1 MCRARDRPPGV
12 GGVGVGTICLSVRPS
27 VHPSIA
33 THTVPPPPVLLTQ
46 TARTLGSDWPWEA
59 SGGPRLLFGQLID
72 LLTLSTGRVSLN
84 LISEFISGETCV
96 QK

>member
-1 MCRARDRPPGV
+1 MCRGPGWAA
-12 GGVGVGTICLSVRPS
+12 GGGWGWSGDYRSVCTSVR
-27 VHPSIA
+27 
-33 THTVPPPPVLLTQ
+33 PVLLTQ
-46 TARTLGSDWPWEA
+46 TARTQGSDWPWEA
-59 SGGPRLLFGQLID
+59 SGEPRLLFVQLID

>member
-1 MCRARDRPPGV
+1 MCRGPGWAA
-12 GGVGVGTICLSVRPS
+12 GGGWGWSGDYRSVCTSVRHPS
-27 VHPSIA
+27 VPSN
-33 THTVPPPPVLLTQ
+33 TVPPPPVLLTQ
-46 TARTLGSDWPWEA
+46 TARTQGSDWPWEA
-59 SGGPRLLFGQLID
+59 SGEPRLLFVQLID